1 MFKSII
7 WANDGSGPAATALPL
22 IKEFGRE
29 GGATVTIV
37 HVPEVAHGSGAVFV
51 PHRAEERDVRTHLEE
66 LATQLSGEGINASLQ
81 VKGDVG
87 TSPAHE
93 VAEVARS
100 AGADLIVVGTRGHN
114 PISGLLV
121 GSVTNRLLHIAPC
134 PVLVVPP
141 TAPES

>member
-1 MFKSII
+1 MFKTIV
-7 WANDGSGPAATALPL
+7 WANDGSVHAGTALPL
-22 IKEFGRE
+22 IKELAKE